1 MKIEEPIFKEAS
13 KLLNNQQVV
22 NQADAVNAIM
32 IEDDNNINQMNQS
45 RNIGQRLNR
54 TEAIKV
60 LEALH
65 VEDFIWRHKFCE
77 CYIYSWNTL
86 II

>member
-32 IEDDNNINQMNQS
+32 IEDDSNINQMNQS

-65 VEDFIWRHKFCE
+65 VEDFIWRHKFWE

>member
-65 VEDFIWRHKFCE
+65 VEDFI
-77 CYIYSWNTL
+77 
-86 II
+86 

>member
-22 NQADAVNAIM
+22 NQADAVNPIM
-32 IEDDNNINQMNQS
+32 IEDDSNINQMNQS

-54 TEAIKV
+54 TEAIIV

-65 VEDFIWRHKFCE
+65 VEDFI
-77 CYIYSWNTL
+77 
-86 II
+86 